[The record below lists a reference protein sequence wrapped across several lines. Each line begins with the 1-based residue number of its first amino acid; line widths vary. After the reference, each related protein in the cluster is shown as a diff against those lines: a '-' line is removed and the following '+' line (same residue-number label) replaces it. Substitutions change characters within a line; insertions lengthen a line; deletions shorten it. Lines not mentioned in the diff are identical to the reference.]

1 MSGDTRQRILTV
13 ANELFIEQGY
23 EGTSLREI
31 ADRLDITKAALYYH
45 FRSKDEILETL
56 LTPFD
61 TLLDELLN
69 RLEDAR
75 DVEGWAEALTWVVEQ
90 IFEYLDFF
98 RLVDRNRHIVE
109 LMLVDSKRDHAEM
122 HTRVERAA
130 HRAASS
136 VPQEVRMIAAIG
148 AVTGFDDWAPTLL
161 KEAGPEMLKAELSG
175 LVDEFVACRHEKAAL
190 DARSELSRSRDDLI
204 KQRQRYGF
212 GGFIEVGPGR
222 DTNISSSTSDFANSI
237 LGAFGLSGIVPTGN
251 SLRRADNFF
260 AANAGGDAY
269 YRLAE
274 DRTLYAAVWI
284 VGMEIAFNHQK
295 ESLRI
300 SRKNLNRLVCC
311 FTEVE
316 IGTVPQDDGPASIV
330 WHGCQGIEQRQAR
343 GGETGAQV
351 ETQFSQ

>member
-61 TLLDELLN
+61 TLLDELLH
-69 RLEDAR
+69 RLEEAR
-75 DVEGWAEALTWVVEQ
+75 DVEGWADALTWVVEQ

-136 VPQEVRMIAAIG
+136 VAQEVRMVAAIG

-161 KEAGPEMLKAELSG
+161 KEAGPDMLKAELSAVVRDILG
-175 LVDEFVACRHEKAAL
+175 LKR
-190 DARSELSRSRDDLI
+190 ARS
-204 KQRQRYGF
+204 
-212 GGFIEVGPGR
+212 
-222 DTNISSSTSDFANSI
+222 
-237 LGAFGLSGIVPTGN
+237 
-251 SLRRADNFF
+251 RAKV
-260 AANAGGDAY
+260 
-269 YRLAE
+269 
-274 DRTLYAAVWI
+274 T
-284 VGMEIAFNHQK
+284 Q
-295 ESLRI
+295 
-300 SRKNLNRLVCC
+300 
-311 FTEVE
+311 
-316 IGTVPQDDGPASIV
+316 PA
-330 WHGCQGIEQRQAR
+330 
-343 GGETGAQV
+343 
-351 ETQFSQ
+351 